1 MTEYQTQQRGIAKVR
16 WTSYK
21 TAKQLY
27 GVNSKRTAYERI
39 RALMQI
45 QYVKQITGKQ
55 VTDRDYT
62 PDMSKGVA
70 HIVIISK
77 RYA

>member
-1 MTEYQTQQRGIAKVR
+1 MTEYQARQRGIAKVR

-21 TAKQLY
+21 CAKKRY
-27 GVNSKRTAYERI
+27 GVNSGRTAYERI

-55 VTDRDYT
+55 VTDRDYL
-62 PDMSKGVA
+62 PDMNKGVS
-70 HIVIISK
+70 HILIISQ